1 MTPSTLVVPSRFC
14 GPPRSGN
21 GGWSAGAL
29 ADLAP
34 WSTVTVRLSAP
45 PPLDVAMDVA
55 MTVAE
60 AGGALVASY
69 AGPEGE
75 PIEVLRATETDHE
88 PAPVEPV
95 SLDVATEAAARYPGL
110 TEHPFPT
117 CVVCGTGREPGDG
130 LRVFAGPVVPGEA
143 GRSAAVWTP
152 TEPGTTA
159 LAWAAMDCPGA
170 WAADIGE
177 RLMVLGTMTARVDR
191 LPVEG
196 EPHVVVGEAR
206 GRHGRRTSTATSL
219 LTADGELLGT
229 AEQVWIDV
237 PASAFA

>member
-1 MTPSTLVVPSRFC
+1 VTASTLVVPSRFC

-34 WSTVTVRLSAP
+34 WPTTTVRLSVP
-45 PPLDVAMDVA
+45 PPLETPLDVAEVD
-55 MTVAE
+55 
-60 AGGALVASY
+60 GALVASY
-69 AGPEGE
+69 DGPDGAV
-75 PIEVLRATETDHE
+75 EVLRATEADHE
-88 PAPVEPV
+88 PEPVAPV
-95 SLDVATEAAARYPGL
+95 SLDVAAESSARYPGL
-110 TEHPFPT
+110 EEHPFPT

-152 TEPGTTA
+152 TDPGSTA

-191 LPVEG
+191 LPAEG

-206 GRHGRRTSTATSL
+206 ERQGRRSMTATSL
-219 LTADGELLGT
+219 YSGDGELLGT
-229 AEQVWIDV
+229 AEHVWIDV

>member
-1 MTPSTLVVPSRFC
+1 VTAPTLVVPSRFC

-34 WSTVTVRLSAP
+34 WRTTTVRLSAP
-45 PPLDVAMDVA
+45 PPLETPLDVTEVD
-55 MTVAE
+55 
-60 AGGALVASY
+60 GALVASY
-69 AGPEGE
+69 DGPDGQAGAPV
-75 PIEVLRATETDHE
+75 EVLRAGEADHE
-88 PAPVEPV
+88 PVPVEPV
-95 SLDVATEAAARYPGL
+95 GLEVALEASARYPGL
-110 TEHPFPT
+110 DEHPFPT
-117 CVVCGTGREPGDG
+117 CVVCGTGRAEGDG
-130 LRVFAGPVVPGEA
+130 LRVFAGPVVAGEP

-152 TEPGTTA
+152 TEPGATA

-206 GRHGRRTSTATSL
+206 DRQGRRSMTATSL
-219 LTADGELLGT
+219 YTAGGELLGT